1 MKQIYITHCS
11 REKDPTLE
19 ASGETATP
27 EKLYTSAALRTFI
40 RFCKARGY
48 AWAILSDKYG
58 VVFPEEKI
66 NWYSKPPDTV
76 TEVEFSELLRSFT
89 TRLAEFD
96 EIWFQHR
103 PGENHPVF
111 KRIIEKALE
120 QGMKVHEFTVEDM
133 NTNR

>member
-11 REKDPTLE
+11 REKDPALE
-19 ASGETATP
+19 ASGEAAIP
-27 EKLYTSAALRTFI
+27 EKLYTSAALLTFI
-40 RFCKARGY
+40 RLCKARGY
-48 AWAILSDKYG
+48 KWAILSDKYG

-66 NWYSKPPDTV
+66 SWYNKPPDSV
-76 TEVEFSELLRSFT
+76 TEDEFLLLLHSFT
-89 TRLAEFD
+89 SRLAEFD
-96 EIWFQHR
+96 EILFQHR
-103 PGENHPVF
+103 PGETHPVF